1 MKCISVVCV
10 ISAFL
15 AVSLAA
21 PATIDQSEIVPVHHQ
36 VKRQTDN
43 SATLNR
49 IINFSNS
56 KIQTLRR
63 LCPQLFQVID
73 NVIQNVTSQ
82 VFRVVGGALLRSGGL
97 GGGGSGGSGG
107 GGGGRV
113 SVVLPTFPPDEDEDD
128 DDDADEEINISN
140 RISNST
146 TGESASVNPL
156 NALPELN
163 EVDGEDKVVSSDI
176 ASEADGTTTSANM
189 VVDLDQ
195 LMTSPSVEA
204 TRNIRKVREAND
216 QQAVASGGNAPDPAE
231 DLADVETEDSDRNK
245 RFLPFGGDGQG
256 SAGGSGNFLF
266 DLIRLVAGSGST
278 EETDEKTAGVGGVAE
293 IDVASKAH
301 DSEGIPGPITRLLVV
316 ANRGIA
322 NLIQDLIL
330 RLAQTSER
338 IVNFK
343 ARLVTAL
350 I

>member
-21 PATIDQSEIVPVHHQ
+21 PATIGQSEIVPVHHQ

-56 KIQTLRR
+56 KLQTLRR

-128 DDDADEEINISN
+128 DDDDDAEEININ
-140 RISNST
+140 NLISNST
-146 TGESASVNPL
+146 TEASANPL
-156 NALPELN
+156 NAPVELN
-163 EVDGEDKVVSSDI
+163 EVDGGDKVVSSDN
-176 ASEADGTTTSANM
+176 ASEADGTTTTSSTM

-195 LMTSPSVEA
+195 MLTSPSVEV

-216 QQAVASGGNAPDPAE
+216 QQAIASGGNGPDPAE
-231 DLADVETEDSDRNK
+231 DLADVEAEDSDRNK
-245 RFLPFGGDGQG
+245 RYLPFGGDGQG

-266 DLIRLVAGSGST
+266 DLIRVSFL
-278 EETDEKTAGVGGVAE
+278 
-293 IDVASKAH
+293 
-301 DSEGIPGPITRLLVV
+301 
-316 ANRGIA
+316 
-322 NLIQDLIL
+322 
-330 RLAQTSER
+330 
-338 IVNFK
+338 
-343 ARLVTAL
+343 
-350 I
+350 

>member
-1 MKCISVVCV
+1 MKCVGVVCV
-10 ISAFL
+10 LSAFL

-21 PATIDQSEIVPVHHQ
+21 PATVEQNAVGPLHHQ

-43 SATLNR
+43 SNALNR
-49 IINFSNS
+49 IITFSNN

-97 GGGGSGGSGG
+97 GGGGGSGGS

-128 DDDADEEINISN
+128 DDDDDGDVPIINRTSSPAPNPLSALQEINEI
-140 RISNST
+140 
-146 TGESASVNPL
+146 
-156 NALPELN
+156 
-163 EVDGEDKVVSSDI
+163 DGEDKVVSN
-176 ASEADGTTTSANM
+176 ETDGTTTASPTT
-189 VVDLDQ
+189 VVNLDEM
-195 LMTSPSVEA
+195 LTSPSIEV
-204 TRNIRKVREAND
+204 TRNVRKVREAASD
-216 QQAVASGGNAPDPAE
+216 RQAVAPGPDPAE
-231 DLADVETEDSDRNK
+231 DLSDVEAEDSERNK
-245 RFLPFGGDGQG
+245 RYLPFGGDGQG

-266 DLIRLVAGSGST
+266 DLIRLVSGSGSSDDT
-278 EETDEKTAGVGGVAE
+278 EEKTASVGGAVE
-293 IDVASKAH
+293 IDVSPKVNH
-301 DSEGIPGPITRLLVV
+301 DGEGIPGPITRLLVV